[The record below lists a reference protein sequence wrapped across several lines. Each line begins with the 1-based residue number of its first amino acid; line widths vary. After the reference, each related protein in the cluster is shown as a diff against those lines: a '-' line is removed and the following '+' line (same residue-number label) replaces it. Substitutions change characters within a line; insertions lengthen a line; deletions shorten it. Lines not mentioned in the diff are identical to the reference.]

1 MLEILASIPHIFVI
15 ILSIFIIYKS
25 YKREK
30 EIHNKILKD
39 VTKNPDLAEMA
50 MKEFP
55 ILKEEIM
62 KIINKQN

>member
-30 EIHNKILKD
+30 EIHNKIIKD

>member
-1 MLEILASIPHIFVI
+1 MIEILASIPHIFVI

-30 EIHNKILKD
+30 EIHNKILRD

>member
-1 MLEILASIPHIFVI
+1 MLEILASILHIFI
-15 ILSIFIIYKS
+15 IMLSIFIIYKS

-30 EIHNKILKD
+30 EIHNKILRA
-39 VTKNPDLAEMA
+39 VTKNPNLAKMA

-55 ILKEEIM
+55 ILKAEIM

>member
-30 EIHNKILKD
+30 EIHNKILRD

-62 KIINKQN
+62 KIVNKQN